1 MQNPAVPA
9 LFQRIARRYDQMN
22 RLMTFGL
29 DLLWRRRAVDKL
41 AAVMPRRLLDLA
53 AGTGDFARMAS
64 ERLSSLQE
72 VYLVDITPEMLALA
86 PPKKP
91 ARPGL
96 EWHIITAD
104 AHALPFADQ
113 YFDAITVG
121 YGVRN
126 FTDRLQALREM
137 YRVLRPGGIAVI
149 LETGLP
155 RNALWK
161 ALFWG
166 YFRVYVPL
174 LGALLVRDRAAYTY
188 LPQSTAAFPHREQ
201 FLYLCREAGFT
212 QMTYTDLLGGASILY
227 QIQKHD

>member
-1 MQNPAVPA
+1 MQNPTVPA
-9 LFQRIARRYDQMN
+9 LFQRIARRYDRMN

-29 DLLWRRRAVDKL
+29 DLAWRREAVQRL
-41 AAVMPRRLLDLA
+41 SRLSPVRLLDLA
-53 AGTGDFARMAS
+53 AGTGDFARIAS
-64 ERLSSLQE
+64 ERLPSLRE
-72 VYLVDITPEMLALA
+72 VYLVDITAEMLALA

-91 ARPGL
+91 SRPGL
-96 EWHIITAD
+96 EWHVIVAD
-104 AHALPFADQ
+104 AHDLPFAEG

-137 YRVLRPGGIAVI
+137 YRVLRPGGMVMV
-149 LETGLP
+149 LETGMP
-155 RNALWK
+155 RNALWR

-174 LGALLVRDRAAYTY
+174 LGALMAQDRDAYTY
-188 LPQSTAAFPHREQ
+188 LPRSTAAFPHREQ

-212 QMTYTDLLGGASILY
+212 EMTYTDLLGGASILY
-227 QIQKHD
+227 QLKKHD